1 MNSAQHSEEK
11 RLLEKHSVTAFTRKL
26 EEDGRILKYIRHRD
40 MPDTVVSDVHGN
52 EIGVEV
58 TYIFYDEDEA
68 RILLGKE
75 PRNRTHR
82 HQEAEIIDI
91 LNERLEKKAQKAAGY
106 DFSGKLILL
115 IHSPSPLAE
124 EDTFEKF
131 KKSIVIPESRYSEI
145 WLIVEE
151 EEKDDQEIIRL
162 A

>member
-1 MNSAQHSEEK
+1 MNSAEHSEEK
-11 RLLEKHSVTAFTRKL
+11 QLLEKYSVTAFTHKL
-26 EEDGRILKYIRHRD
+26 AEDGRHLKYVRHRD
-40 MPDTVVSDVHGN
+40 MPDTVVTDKNGN

-75 PRNRTHR
+75 PRSRTHR
-82 HQEAEIIDI
+82 HEEAEIIDI
-91 LNERLEKKAQKAAGY
+91 LNERLQKKAHKAVGY
-106 DFSGKLILL
+106 DFPGPLILL

-124 EDTFEKF
+124 EETFEKF
-131 KKSIVIPESRYSEI
+131 KENIVIPQSRYSEI

-151 EEKDDQEIIRL
+151 EGDDQELIRL

>member
-11 RLLEKHSVTAFTRKL
+11 RLLEKYSVTAFTHKL
-26 EEDGRILKYIRHRD
+26 EEQGRHLRYIRHRD

-68 RILLGKE
+68 RLLLGKE
-75 PRNRTHR
+75 PRKRSHS
-82 HQEAEIIDI
+82 HQESEIIDI
-91 LNERLEKKAQKAAGY
+91 LNKRLLKKAQKAKNY
-106 DFSGKLILL
+106 DFDGKLILL

-124 EDTFEKF
+124 EETFEKF
-131 KKSIVIPESRYSEI
+131 KNKIVIPESRYNEV
-145 WLIVEE
+145 WLIIE